1 MTTPDPGDGSTPQTL
16 EDMLAAR
23 MDDASQ
29 ELTMG
34 SGVSLDEA
42 LEVTR
47 SRAEQPIVTGV
58 AIEEANM
65 PPVGGLAIE

>member
-1 MTTPDPGDGSTPQTL
+1 VTTTDPGDGSTPQVL
-16 EDMLAAR
+16 EDMLTAR

-34 SGVSLDEA
+34 GGVSLEEA

-47 SRAEQPIVTGV
+47 GRAEQPIVVGV
-58 AIEEANM
+58 PIM
-65 PPVGGLAIE
+65 GDPLPPPLV